1 MNNDIRRFFSTDGFM
16 PHGHCY
22 LWQPSLLML
31 HLISDALIMI
41 SYYSIPVALVYF
53 VRKRKG
59 LEFHWMFI
67 CFAVFIMACGTSH
80 LMDIVTIWYPM
91 YWLSGTIKAITAIAS
106 ITTAYLLIN
115 QIPFALALPS
125 PAALEVINKQ
135 LRREIAERKEI
146 EQTLHQKNL
155 ELATLNTELE
165 AFSYSVSHDLRGPLR
180 SMDGFSLALL
190 EDYSDKLDADGQ
202 DALHRI
208 RAASQRMGRLI
219 DDMLRLSQVTRVEVK
234 EELIDLSILASRIAN
249 TVQSEQ
255 PERLVEWIIDD
266 HMTLFADKSL
276 TQIVMQN
283 LIENAWKFTSKTDR
297 AVIKIGVIDRPE
309 GKTYFV
315 ADNGAGFDMLHVDQL
330 FGAFHRLHHVADFPG
345 TGIGLAIVQRI
356 IHRHDGRIWVE
367 AKQNEGAT
375 FFFTVREAA
384 HDQPTNA

>member
-1 MNNDIRRFFSTDGFM
+1 
-16 PHGHCY
+16 
-22 LWQPSLLML
+22 ML